1 MGLKVTF
8 PGEGYVMGGC
18 DRKESEKMKNYFNYE
33 QCVKETR
40 AKLIFSG
47 SKTNLL
53 IYFNP

>member
-8 PGEGYVMGGC
+8 PWEGYVMGGC

-33 QCVKETR
+33 QCVKETH